1 MTEQNKP
8 KLVDELRTMEV
19 EPLLP
24 VEKKLILY
32 SVILGV
38 GLLIA
43 LAWVSATFFEVRQE
57 IDTRESTRSVAPPS
71 PGRSPARRRS
81 G

>member
-8 KLVDELRTMEV
+8 KLAEELRAMEV

-38 GLLIA
+38 GLLA
-43 LAWVSATFFEVRQE
+43 VLAWVSATFFEVQR
-57 IDTRESTRSVAPPS
+57 
-71 PGRSPARRRS
+71 
-81 G
+81 